1 MITFQI
7 SSMANQRQTAYLHN
21 QLVSSGD
28 QGKAVGMVKCLGYIL
43 AKGVAGPPGGDA
55 PAPTVIWVWPQ
66 QVTHGA
72 LWKQHSNKDMDKDL
86 YGE

>member
-1 MITFQI
+1 MCINLNEGANLMHSDKLSYIMITFEI

-55 PAPTVIWVWPQ
+55 PAPTVIWV
-66 QVTHGA
+66 
-72 LWKQHSNKDMDKDL
+72 
-86 YGE
+86 